1 MTDGGKVSG
10 PEVRL
15 CVEGLLGSR
24 QVTLVDWGQFWK
36 THASSVKSEQSYKSQ
51 EK

>member
-1 MTDGGKVSG
+1 MCGGLV
-10 PEVRL
+10 
-15 CVEGLLGSR
+15 GSR

-51 EK
+51 EKCVEFFFQS